1 MDFFKENETA
11 LLHFLV
17 LSRTWTACVEEKR
30 WGRGG
35 LGFWEPAC
43 QPASMEL
50 V

>member
-30 WGRGG
+30 WGGAWAFG
-35 LGFWEPAC
+35 SL
-43 QPASMEL
+43 PASMEL